1 MHKSAK
7 KNTRPY
13 DVVLAQVSYGL
24 IIVFIILQL

>member
-1 MHKSAK
+1 MHKSA